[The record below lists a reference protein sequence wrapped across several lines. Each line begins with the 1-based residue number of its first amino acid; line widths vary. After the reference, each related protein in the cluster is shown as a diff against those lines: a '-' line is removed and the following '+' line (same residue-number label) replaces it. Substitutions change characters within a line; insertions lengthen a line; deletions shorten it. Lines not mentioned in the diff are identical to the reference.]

1 MFAAFP
7 LVFAALAALHFP
19 VLRLPYFWDEAGY
32 YVPAALDFY
41 LHDRLIPRLTQPV
54 GHTPLVSIYLAA
66 IWRLFGFTPLVTRAA
81 MLAVAAA
88 AVVTTYALSR
98 RVASREASLWSA
110 LLLTLSPLFF
120 AQSSLVFVDLA
131 AAWFTALAMLF
142 ILDYRPAWFMLAAA
156 LAVLSKETAVV
167 MLPVVWTFAV
177 WRRHERRLIVW
188 AALAAPVIPLLVWA
202 LYYHHATGYWTGNA
216 GYLQYN
222 LYSTLT
228 PLHICRSL
236 LARLAEVCFQGFN
249 WLLAGA
255 ALVGIAWRARRT
267 RLGGAESSRQAG
279 RSEMADFVFLTAG
292 LMLAYVAM
300 LSLVGG
306 AILPRYMLP
315 VFPLFFILA
324 VRAIWNLPAAP
335 ARILCLVLAAAFVG
349 AWFINPPYP
358 FPYEDNLAYADF
370 VRLHQQAAAYLES
383 LPGDPMILTA
393 WPATDELRQP
403 FLGYV
408 RHPLRVVAVRGFKS
422 ADLSDPPGFRI
433 FYLYSRKWAPPCN
446 LLALPGPLRMD
457 LDRFFQYEPPAA
469 PASLERRF
477 HMKLLRQFKRRGQWV
492 RIYSAPQRE
501 KGAREGR

>member
-1 MFAAFP
+1 MRSGARVLAAFL
-7 LVFAALAALHFP
+7 LVFAGLAALHFS

-41 LHDRLIPRLTQPV
+41 LHGRLIPRLTQPV

-66 IWRLFGFTPLVTRAA
+66 VWRLFSFTPLVTRAA
-81 MLAVAAA
+81 MIAGAAA
-88 AVVTTYALSR
+88 TVVTTYALSR
-98 RVASREASLWSA
+98 RVAGREASRWSA
-110 LLLTLSPLFF
+110 LLLALSPLFF

-131 AAWFTALAMLF
+131 AAWFTALALLF
-142 ILDYRPAWFMLAAA
+142 ILDRRPVWFMLAAT

-167 MLPVVWTFAV
+167 MLPVVWGFAA
-177 WRRHERRLIVW
+177 WRRRERRLAVW
-188 AALAAPVIPLLVWA
+188 AALVAPVIPLLVWA

-236 LARLAEVCFQGFN
+236 LARLAEICFQGFN
-249 WLLAGA
+249 WLLVGA
-255 ALVGIAWRARRT
+255 ALAGVAWRARHT
-267 RLGGAESSRQAG
+267 RRGVAESSTQAG
-279 RSEMADFVFLTAG
+279 QSGMADFVFLAAG
-292 LMLAYVAM
+292 LMLAYVGM

-315 VFPLFFILA
+315 VFPMFFILA
-324 VRAIWNLPAAP
+324 VRAIWNLPAAS

-370 VRLHQQAAAYLES
+370 VRLHEQVATYLES
-383 LPGDPMILTA
+383 LPGEPVILTA

-408 RHPLRVVAVRGFKS
+408 SHPLRVMAVRGFKS
-422 ADLSDPPGFRI
+422 ADLRDPPGFQV
-433 FYLYSRKWAPPCN
+433 FYLYSRQWNPPGN
-446 LLALPGPLRMD
+446 LFTLFGPARGKI
-457 LDRFFQYEPPAA
+457 DRFFQYEPPVA
-469 PASLERRF
+469 PAVLESRF
-477 HMKLLRQFKRRGQWV
+477 HLTLLKQFQRRGQWV
-492 RIYSAPQRE
+492 RIYFAP
-501 KGAREGR
+501 GG